1 MELVLQKQSNQLSQS
16 GSRAIGSYGG
26 SGGSGA
32 AGGMGNMAQELIS
45 SLQDLTSGIRKLV
58 TAVQFNTKAIMSA
71 PTGMPASGGGKG
83 LETEIEGNRARDAQ
97 VGLLSKI
104 EENTR
109 GMVGRAD
116 KKDDKKDDSSWLGN
130 IGKFGLII
138 AGALGV
144 LAGLFMSQIKTMQF
158 FAKLLAEGAAQVGKA
173 LKGLGKF
180 LGLDGF
186 GASIAEKFKQVVTF
200 VEGIIDN
207 IKSKITKVG
216 STIASFFDESVTKF
230 KKYFS
235 FFEDSK
241 IGKTLASIGT
251 FISDTV
257 SKFVTPFK
265 EAFSAL
271 SGDGV
276 VMKIV
281 KSIKDFF
288 GGIGEYFSKFAS
300 VFGAVSKI
308 VSKVFVPIQIIMG
321 IFDTVSGA
329 IEGFKKEG
337 VLGAIQGGIT
347 GLINGVFMS
356 FFDLIKDGISWILG
370 AIGFDDAAKFLDSFS
385 FSDLFASL
393 MDKIFHPIRTLQEA
407 FDGLDLKALIFE
419 PMAKAWAFLNEALGG
434 IPQKIVDNID
444 LYIVQPLANVFAPV
458 VNMFKDMAAK
468 VIGFFKDFSIP
479 GVSIKIP
486 FKDDPLKI
494 GPWYPFRG
502 DTKSEGGS
510 DAAKPAAAASSA
522 TPVTASDTNKVSTV
536 AKPVTASETNKV
548 STVAPTEA
556 SSVTKASKQNAD
568 AAAANSGSGGGNTSV
583 VSAPTVNNT
592 TRNTNVV
599 RVPVRN
605 TDNSVA
611 SWLQSRYTG

>member
-1 MELVLQKQSNQLSQS
+1 MELVLQKQSNQLAQS
-16 GSRAIGSYGG
+16 GSKPISSYGSG
-26 SGGSGA
+26 GGGSGA

-58 TAVQFNTKAIMSA
+58 TAVQFNTRALSSV
-71 PTGMPASGGGKG
+71 PTASGGDGKG
-83 LETEIEGNRARDAQ
+83 LETEIEGNRSRDIQ
-97 VGLLSKI
+97 SGLLSKI

-109 GMVGRAD
+109 GMGG
-116 KKDDKKDDSSWLGN
+116 KKDDKKKENKEDSSWLAN

-138 AGALGV
+138 AGTLGAI
-144 LAGLFMSQIKTMQF
+144 AGLFSAQFKTMKF
-158 FAKLLAEGAAQVGKA
+158 FANLLAEGAAQVGKA
-173 LKGLGKF
+173 LKGLAKF

-200 VEGIIDN
+200 VEGIIDT
-207 IKSKITKVG
+207 IKSKITRVG
-216 STIASFFDESVTKF
+216 SAIASFFDESVAKF

-235 FFEDSK
+235 FFEESD
-241 IGKTLASIGT
+241 IGKKLKSIGT

-257 SKFVTPFK
+257 SKFVAPFK
-265 EAFSAL
+265 DAFSAL

-276 VMKIV
+276 IMKIV

-288 GGIGEYFSKFAS
+288 GGIGEYFGKFAS

-308 VSKVFVPIQIIMG
+308 VSKIFVPIQIIMG

-329 IEGFKKEG
+329 IDGFKKEG

-370 AIGFDDAAKFLDSFS
+370 AIGFDDAAKFLDSFT

-407 FDGLDLKALIFE
+407 FDGLDLAALVFE
-419 PMAKAWAFLNEALGG
+419 PMAKAWAFLNDALGG

-444 LYIVQPLANVFAPV
+444 LYIVQPLANIFAPV
-458 VNMFKDMAAK
+458 TNMFKEMAGK

-494 GPWYPFRG
+494 GPWYPFKG
-502 DTKSEGGS
+502 DTKSEEKSGG
-510 DAAKPAAAASSA
+510 DAAKPAAAEAKSA
-522 TPVTASDTNKVSTV
+522 TPVTAN
-536 AKPVTASETNKV
+536 ETNKV

-556 SSVTKASKQNAD
+556 SNVTAASKNNAES
-568 AAAANSGSGGGNTSV
+568 ALARAQTVGNNTSV
-583 VSAPTVNNT
+583 VNAPVMTNNKT
-592 TRNTNVV
+592 TQIIKPPIRNTEPSV
-599 RVPVRN
+599 
-605 TDNSVA
+605 NSYLR
-611 SWLQSRYTG
+611 SKMIT

>member
-1 MELVLQKQSNQLSQS
+1 MELVLQKQSNQLAQS
-16 GSRAIGSYGG
+16 GSRPISSYGG
-26 SGGSGA
+26 GGGGSGA
-32 AGGMGNMAQELIS
+32 AGGMGNLAGELIS

-58 TAVQFNTKAIMSA
+58 TAVQFNTRALSSV
-71 PTGMPASGGGKG
+71 PTTSGGDGKG
-83 LETEIEGNRARDAQ
+83 LETEIEGNRARDIQ
-97 VGLLSKI
+97 SGLLSKI

-109 GMVGRAD
+109 GMGGKKDD
-116 KKDDKKDDSSWLGN
+116 KKKDKKDDSSWLGS
-130 IGKFGLII
+130 IAKFGLII
-138 AGALGV
+138 AGALGFV
-144 LAGLFMSQIKTMQF
+144 AGLFKAQIETMKF
-158 FAKLLAEGAAQVGKA
+158 FAKLLAEGATQVGKA
-173 LKGLGKF
+173 LKGLAKF

-200 VEGIIDN
+200 VDGIIDT
-207 IKSKITKVG
+207 IKSKITRVG
-216 STIASFFDESVTKF
+216 SAIASFFEESVAKF

-241 IGKTLASIGT
+241 IGQILKSIGT
-251 FISDTV
+251 FISDV
-257 SKFVTPFK
+257 VGKFVAPFK
-265 EAFSAL
+265 DAFSAL

-288 GGIGEYFSKFAS
+288 GGIGEYFGKFAK

-308 VSKVFVPIQIIMG
+308 VSKIFIPIQIIMG

-329 IEGFKKEG
+329 IDGFKKEG

-370 AIGFDDAAKFLDSFS
+370 AIGFDDAAKFLDSFT

-407 FDGLDLKALIFE
+407 FDNLDLKALVFE
-419 PMAKAWAFLNEALGG
+419 PMAKAWAFLNDALGG

-444 LYIVQPLANVFAPV
+444 LYIIQPLANIFAPV
-458 VNMFKDMAAK
+458 TKMFSDMAAK
-468 VIGFFKDFSIP
+468 VIGFFKEFSIP

-486 FKDDPLKI
+486 FKDEPLKI
-494 GPWYPFRG
+494 GPWYPFKG
-502 DTKSEGGS
+502 DTKSESGGG
-510 DAAKPAAAASSA
+510 DAAKPTAAAETKGA
-522 TPVTASDTNKVSTV
+522 TPVV
-536 AKPVTASETNKV
+536 ASETNKV

-556 SSVTKASKQNAD
+556 SNVTAASKTNAES
-568 AAAANSGSGGGNTSV
+568 ALARAQTVGNNTSV
-583 VSAPTVNNT
+583 VNAPVMTNNKT
-592 TRNTNVV
+592 TQIMKPPIRNTEPSV
-599 RVPVRN
+599 
-605 TDNSVA
+605 NSYLKGRMVA
-611 SWLQSRYTG
+611 

>member
-1 MELVLQKQSNQLSQS
+1 MELVLQKQSNQLAQS
-16 GSRAIGSYGG
+16 GSKPISSSGGG

-32 AGGMGNMAQELIS
+32 AGGMGNLAQELIT

-58 TAVQFNTKAIMSA
+58 TTVQFNTRALSSV
-71 PTGMPASGGGKG
+71 PAAGGGDGKG
-83 LETEIEGNRARDAQ
+83 LENEIEGNRSRDIQ
-97 VGLLSKI
+97 SGLLLKI

-109 GMVGRAD
+109 GMGG
-116 KKDDKKDDSSWLGN
+116 KKDDKKKDSKDDSSWLGN
-130 IGKFGLII
+130 IAKFGLVI
-138 AGALGV
+138 AGALGAI
-144 LAGLFMSQIKTMQF
+144 AGLFMAQFKTMKF
-158 FAKLLAEGAAQVGKA
+158 FASLLADGAAQVGKA
-173 LKGLGKF
+173 LKGLAKF

-200 VEGIIDN
+200 VDGIVDT
-207 IKSKITKVG
+207 IKSKITRVG
-216 STIASFFDESVTKF
+216 GAIASFFEESVSKF

-241 IGKTLASIGT
+241 IGQILKSIGT
-251 FISDTV
+251 FISDV
-257 SKFVTPFK
+257 VGKFVAPFK
-265 EAFSAL
+265 DAFSAL

-276 VMKIV
+276 VMKII

-288 GGIGEYFSKFAS
+288 GGIGEYFGKFAS

-308 VSKVFVPIQIIMG
+308 VSKIFVPIQIIMG

-329 IEGFKKEG
+329 IDGFKKEG

-356 FFDLIKDGISWILG
+356 FFDLVKDGISWILS
-370 AIGFDDAAKFLDSFS
+370 AIGFDDAAKFLDSFT

-419 PMAKAWAFLNEALGG
+419 PMAKAWAWLNESLGG

-444 LYIVQPLANVFAPV
+444 LYIIQPLANIFAPV
-458 VNMFKDMAAK
+458 TKMFSDMAAK
-468 VIGFFKDFSIP
+468 VIGFFKEFSIP

-494 GPWYPFRG
+494 GPWYPFKG
-502 DTKSEGGS
+502 DTKSESGGG
-510 DAAKPAAAASSA
+510 DAAKPAAAAGDTKGA
-522 TPVTASDTNKVSTV
+522 T
-536 AKPVTASETNKV
+536 PVTASETNKV

-556 SSVTKASKQNAD
+556 SNVTAASKTNAES
-568 AAAANSGSGGGNTSV
+568 ALARAQTVGNNTSV
-583 VSAPTVNNT
+583 VNAPVMTNNKT
-592 TRNTNVV
+592 TQIIKPPIRNTEPSV
-599 RVPVRN
+599 
-605 TDNSVA
+605 NSY
-611 SWLQSRYTG
+611 LRSRLVT

>member
-1 MELVLQKQSNQLSQS
+1 MELVLQKQSNQLAQS
-16 GSRAIGSYGG
+16 GSKPISSSGG
-26 SGGSGA
+26 GGGGSGA
-32 AGGMGNMAQELIS
+32 AGGMGNLTQELIT

-58 TAVQFNTKAIMSA
+58 TTVQFNTRALSSV
-71 PTGMPASGGGKG
+71 PAAGGGDGKG
-83 LETEIEGNRARDAQ
+83 LENEIEGNRSRDIQ
-97 VGLLSKI
+97 SGLLLKI

-109 GMVGRAD
+109 GMGG
-116 KKDDKKDDSSWLGN
+116 KKDDKKKDSKDDSSWLGN
-130 IGKFGLII
+130 IAKFGLVI
-138 AGALGV
+138 AGALGAI
-144 LAGLFMSQIKTMQF
+144 AGLFMAQFKTMKF
-158 FAKLLAEGAAQVGKA
+158 FASLLADGAAQVGKA
-173 LKGLGKF
+173 LKGLAKF

-200 VEGIIDN
+200 VDGIVDT
-207 IKSKITKVG
+207 IKSKITRVG
-216 STIASFFDESVTKF
+216 GAIASFFEESVSKF

-241 IGKTLASIGT
+241 IGQILKSIGT
-251 FISDTV
+251 FISDV
-257 SKFVTPFK
+257 VGKFVAPFND
-265 EAFSAL
+265 AFSAL

-276 VMKIV
+276 VMKII

-288 GGIGEYFSKFAS
+288 GGIGEYFGKFAS

-308 VSKVFVPIQIIMG
+308 VSKIFVPIQIIMG

-329 IEGFKKEG
+329 IDGFKKEG

-356 FFDLIKDGISWILG
+356 FFDLVKDGISWILS
-370 AIGFDDAAKFLDSFS
+370 AIGFDDAAKFLDSFT

-419 PMAKAWAFLNEALGG
+419 PMAKAWAWLNESLGG

-444 LYIVQPLANVFAPV
+444 LYIIQPLANIFAPV
-458 VNMFKDMAAK
+458 TKMFSDMAAK
-468 VIGFFKDFSIP
+468 VIGFFKEFSIP

-494 GPWYPFRG
+494 GPWYPFKG
-502 DTKSEGGS
+502 DAKSESGGG
-510 DAAKPAAAASSA
+510 DAAKPAAAAGDTKGA
-522 TPVTASDTNKVSTV
+522 T
-536 AKPVTASETNKV
+536 PVTASETNKV

-556 SSVTKASKQNAD
+556 SNVTAASKTNAES
-568 AAAANSGSGGGNTSV
+568 ALARAQTVGNNTSV
-583 VSAPTVNNT
+583 VNAPVMTNNKT
-592 TRNTNVV
+592 TQIIKPPIRNTEPSV
-599 RVPVRN
+599 
-605 TDNSVA
+605 NSY
-611 SWLQSRYTG
+611 LRSRLVT

>member
-1 MELVLQKQSNQLSQS
+1 MELVLQKQSNQLAQS
-16 GSRAIGSYGG
+16 GSKPISSSGG
-26 SGGSGA
+26 GGGGSGA
-32 AGGMGNMAQELIS
+32 AGGMGNLAQELIT

-58 TAVQFNTKAIMSA
+58 TTVQFNTRALSSV
-71 PTGMPASGGGKG
+71 PAAGGGDGKG
-83 LETEIEGNRARDAQ
+83 LENEIEGNRSRDIQ
-97 VGLLSKI
+97 SGLLLKI

-109 GMVGRAD
+109 GMGG
-116 KKDDKKDDSSWLGN
+116 KKDDKKKDSKDDSSWLGN
-130 IGKFGLII
+130 IAKFGLVI
-138 AGALGV
+138 AGALGAI
-144 LAGLFMSQIKTMQF
+144 AGLFMAQFKTMKF
-158 FAKLLAEGAAQVGKA
+158 FASLLADGAAQVGKA
-173 LKGLGKF
+173 LKGLAKF

-200 VEGIIDN
+200 VDGIVDT
-207 IKSKITKVG
+207 IKSKITRVG
-216 STIASFFDESVTKF
+216 GAIASFFEESVSKF

-241 IGKTLASIGT
+241 IGQILKSIGT
-251 FISDTV
+251 FISDV
-257 SKFVTPFK
+257 VGKFVAPFK
-265 EAFSAL
+265 DAFSAL

-276 VMKIV
+276 VMKII

-288 GGIGEYFSKFAS
+288 GGIGEYFGKFAS

-308 VSKVFVPIQIIMG
+308 VSKIFVPIQIIMG

-329 IEGFKKEG
+329 IDGFKKEG

-356 FFDLIKDGISWILG
+356 FFDLVKDGISWILS
-370 AIGFDDAAKFLDSFS
+370 AIGFDDAAKFLDSFT

-419 PMAKAWAFLNEALGG
+419 PMAKAWAWLNESLGG

-444 LYIVQPLANVFAPV
+444 LYIIQPLANIFAPV
-458 VNMFKDMAAK
+458 TKMFSDMAAK
-468 VIGFFKDFSIP
+468 VIGFFKEFSIP

-494 GPWYPFRG
+494 GPWYPFKG
-502 DTKSEGGS
+502 DTKSESGGG
-510 DAAKPAAAASSA
+510 DAAKPAAAAGDTKGA
-522 TPVTASDTNKVSTV
+522 T
-536 AKPVTASETNKV
+536 PVTASETNKV

-556 SSVTKASKQNAD
+556 SNVTAASKTNAES
-568 AAAANSGSGGGNTSV
+568 ALARAQTVGNNTSV
-583 VSAPTVNNT
+583 VNAPVMTNNKT
-592 TRNTNVV
+592 TQIIKPPIRNTEPSV
-599 RVPVRN
+599 
-605 TDNSVA
+605 NSYLRSKMV
-611 SWLQSRYTG
+611 T

>member
-1 MELVLQKQSNQLSQS
+1 MELVLQKQSNQLAQS
-16 GSRAIGSYGG
+16 GSRPISSYGG
-26 SGGSGA
+26 GGGGSGA
-32 AGGMGNMAQELIS
+32 AGGMGNMAQELIT

-58 TAVQFNTKAIMSA
+58 TAVQFNTRALSSV
-71 PTGMPASGGGKG
+71 PTASGGGKG
-83 LETEIEGNRARDAQ
+83 LENEIEGNRSRDIQ
-97 VGLLSKI
+97 SGLLSKI

-109 GMVGRAD
+109 GMGG
-116 KKDDKKDDSSWLGN
+116 KKDDKKKENKDDSSWLAN
-130 IGKFGLII
+130 IGKFGLLI
-138 AGALGV
+138 AGALGAI
-144 LAGLFMSQIKTMQF
+144 AGLFMAQFKTMKF
-158 FAKLLAEGAAQVGKA
+158 FANLLADGAAQVGKA
-173 LKGLGKF
+173 LKGLAKF

-200 VEGIIDN
+200 VEGIIDT
-207 IKSKITKVG
+207 IKSKITRVG
-216 STIASFFDESVTKF
+216 SAIASFFDESVAKF

-235 FFEDSK
+235 FFEESD
-241 IGKTLASIGT
+241 IGKKLKSIGT

-257 SKFVTPFK
+257 GKFIAPFK
-265 EAFSAL
+265 DAFSAL

-288 GGIGEYFSKFAS
+288 GGIGEYFGKFAS

-308 VSKVFVPIQIIMG
+308 VSKIFVPIQIIMG

-329 IEGFKKEG
+329 IDGFKKEG

-370 AIGFDDAAKFLDSFS
+370 AIGFDDAEKFLDSFT

-407 FDGLDLKALIFE
+407 FDGLDLAALVFE
-419 PMAKAWAFLNEALGG
+419 PMAKAWAFLNDALGG

-444 LYIVQPLANVFAPV
+444 LYIIQPLANAFAPV

-502 DTKSEGGS
+502 DTKSEGGE
-510 DAAKPAAAASSA
+510 AAKSQGTSAGTPEAANASRA
-522 TPVTASDTNKVSTV
+522 EFAKTDPRLVTNQ
-536 AKPVTASETNKV
+536 
-548 STVAPTEA
+548 PTEA
-556 SSVTKASKQNAD
+556 SNVTAASKNNAES
-568 AAAANSGSGGGNTSV
+568 ALARAQTVGNNTSV
-583 VSAPTVNNT
+583 VNAPVMTNNKT
-592 TRNTNVV
+592 TQIIKPPIRNTEPSV
-599 RVPVRN
+599 
-605 TDNSVA
+605 NSYLRGRLVA
-611 SWLQSRYTG
+611 